1 MISKS
6 CGIEYCYEKYN
17 EGCGERTDES
27 IESTQIVLA
36 DAFAYPHTVMVI
48 PFNADITIL
57 AVFSVFIFVSI
68 TKSTVS
74 LVGLCDF
81 YFILAIFNIF
91 PD

>member
-17 EGCGERTDES
+17 EGCGERTYES
-27 IESTQIVLA
+27 VESTQIILA
-36 DAFAYPHTVMVI
+36 YAFAYPHAVMVI

-57 AVFSVFIFVSI
+57 AMFCVFIFVSI
-68 TKSTVS
+68 AKSTVV

-81 YFILAIFNIF
+81 DFILAISNVF